1 MMQVGFDNPP
11 KNNEKNEN
19 EQPKE
24 IKVLMGVFFD
34 GTGNN
39 KYNIDYFK
47 KRDGKKPWWKRT
59 GWADSYKSDY
69 SNVAYEYS
77 AYKHTIDGNPVA
89 GFDYVRR
96 VYVTGIGTANRN
108 MYLETDNLS
117 DDMKNKVDSKKEYKK
132 NDSKRNDAEKI
143 SYKTDV
149 ARTRGSAFG
158 VGFTGVIAKIERGCE
173 NIYKDLGLVL
183 DVASEKNKINKV
195 QLSLDVYGFSRG
207 AAAAR
212 CFVNCINKKHGKV
225 STDKESLIS
234 YWLNEKGYG
243 YSEGDKV
250 EVTVK
255 VRFIGIYDTV
265 SSYGWDFNDVKELGL
280 DCPNDIVE
288 IGAGVQ
294 FCAADEYRKNFSLTT
309 VDSYGD
315 KIKQYIFP
323 GAHSDVGGGYERT
336 KNEPLKVSTNYFER
350 MMRHGQEIWAGFK
363 NNVDDLVNEGWFVSQ
378 LNERTGNMEI
388 EKNREV
394 INTYSLIP
402 LFIMIKKTCE
412 NGFDD
417 IIDKKALK
425 EPNERFAEANKDL
438 GKIRQRLEGIV
449 FEGGKALYELSGGDN
464 TLGNVGKRIEP
475 CFSRGDDDYSLVRS
489 IRHRYIHLSSHTTIV
504 HKPQKNN
511 IREVING

>member
-1 MMQVGFDNPP
+1 MQVGFDNPP
-11 KNNEKNEN
+11 KDNEKNEN

-47 KRDGKKPWWKRT
+47 SPKKPRKKWN
-59 GWADSYKSDY
+59 DSYKSDY

-89 GFDYVRR
+89 GFDYIRR
-96 VYVTGIGTANRN
+96 VYITGIGTSNRN
-108 MYLETDNLS
+108 IYLETDNLS
-117 DDMKNKVDSKKEYKK
+117 ADMKKKVDSKKEYKK
-132 NDSKRNDAEKI
+132 NDSKSNAPENI
-143 SYKTDV
+143 SYESDQTFPGN
-149 ARTRGSAFG
+149 ALG
-158 VGFTGVIAKIERGCE
+158 VGSMGVISKVKIGCE

-195 QLSLDVYGFSRG
+195 ELSLDVYGFSRG

-212 CFVNCINKKHGKV
+212 CFVNCIKKKHGKV
-225 STDKESLIS
+225 SKDKESLIS
-234 YWLNEKGYG
+234 YWLDKKGYG
-243 YSEGDKV
+243 YSEEDKV
-250 EVTVK
+250 KVTVK

-265 SSYGWDFNDVKELGL
+265 SSYGWNFNFNDVKELGL
-280 DCPNDIVE
+280 DCPNDVVE

-309 VDSYGD
+309 VDSYGG

-323 GAHSDVGGGYERT
+323 GAHSDVGGGYERKVT
-336 KNEPLKVSTNYFER
+336 EPSKVPLNFLDVS
-350 MMRHGQEIWAGFK
+350 EILSGTEILAGFK
-363 NNVDDLVNEGWFVSQ
+363 YEYELINEGWFVYQ
-378 LNERTGNMEI
+378 QNERTRRIEI
-388 EKNREV
+388 EEYREV

-402 LFIMIKKTCE
+402 LFIMIRKTCE

-417 IIDKKALK
+417 IIEQDALK
-425 EPNERFAEANKDL
+425 EPKNRIKDAKKDL
-438 GKIRQRLEGIV
+438 GKIQQRLEGIV

>member
-1 MMQVGFDNPP
+1 MQVGFDNPP
-11 KNNEKNEN
+11 KDNEKNEN

-47 KRDGKKPWWKRT
+47 SPKKPRKKWN
-59 GWADSYKSDY
+59 DSYKSDY

-89 GFDYVRR
+89 GFDYIRR
-96 VYVTGIGTANRN
+96 VYITGIGTSNRN
-108 MYLETDNLS
+108 IYLETDNLS
-117 DDMKNKVDSKKEYKK
+117 ADMKKKVDSKKEYKK
-132 NDSKRNDAEKI
+132 NDSKSNAPENI
-143 SYKTDV
+143 SYESDQTFPGN
-149 ARTRGSAFG
+149 ALG
-158 VGFTGVIAKIERGCE
+158 VGSMGVISKVKIGCE

-212 CFVNCINKKHGKV
+212 CFVNCIKKKHGKV
-225 STDKESLIS
+225 SKDKESLIS
-234 YWLNEKGYG
+234 YWLDKKGYG
-243 YSEGDKV
+243 YSEDDKV

-265 SSYGWDFNDVKELGL
+265 SSYGWNFNFNDVKELGL
-280 DCPNDIVE
+280 DCPNDVVE

-323 GAHSDVGGGYERT
+323 GAHSDVGGGYERNVT
-336 KNEPLKVSTNYFER
+336 EPLTVPTNYFER
-350 MMRHGQEIWAGFK
+350 KMRHGQEIWAGFK

-388 EKNREV
+388 EKNRKV

-402 LFIMIKKTCE
+402 LFIMLRKTRE

-417 IIDKKALK
+417 IIEQDALNV
-425 EPNERFAEANKDL
+425 PTQRLDDAETDL
-438 GKIRQRLEGIV
+438 GKIRQRLEDIV

-475 CFSRGDDDYSLVRS
+475 CFSGGDDDYSLVCS